1 VFTLEIKTDKRICMK
16 NITSQVQNALLS
28 SSVKEGL
35 ITIYVPHTTAAV
47 TINEGADPD
56 VQKDIVSKLND
67 LIPSNA
73 GYRHME
79 GNSDSHI
86 KASLIGE
93 SVSIPVSDG
102 KMVLGTWQK
111 IFFCEFDG
119 PRRRRYYVNIMKN
132 NPA

>member
-1 VFTLEIKTDKRICMK
+1 MK